1 MKLEITTPG
10 KLIYKSDIEQ
20 ATLPGEM
27 GEFGVLPGHAPLI
40 STLKTGVIGI
50 VEENKDTRRVFVAG
64 GFAEVNQT
72 ECSVL
77 ATEAYDL
84 ATITKE
90 EAQEKLDR
98 ANVRLRVADTD
109 IEKNLAQIQISVF
122 EALVQA
128 I

>member
-10 KLIYKSDIEQ
+10 KLIYKADIEQ
-20 ATLPGEM
+20 ATLPGEL

-40 STLKTGVIGI
+40 STLKIGVINI
-50 VEENKDTRRVFVAG
+50 VEQNKTTHRVFVAG
-64 GFAEVNQT
+64 GFVEVNQT

-84 ATITKE
+84 ASITKE
-90 EAQEKLDR
+90 EAQGKLDK
-98 ANVRLRVADTD
+98 ATIRLKVAEND
-109 IEKNLAQIQISVF
+109 IERNLAQIQINVF